1 MTGLCPKHNVLSI
14 YALCLFFLDIPTYPK
29 IRHLLWMLPEDRT
42 LLDMLLTL
50 IFKSRKLSKIRQA
63 VKLKLKSQGLL
74 PNFICTLTNNDQN
87 VIISVYILIIIVHIH
102 DKLV

>member
-1 MTGLCPKHNVLSI
+1 MFDFYAIFGDNWAGRRKGIPKGKDETHLCPI
-14 YALCLFFLDIPTYPK
+14 FLDIPTYLKIGHALWIVPK
-29 IRHLLWMLPEDRT
+29 ERT

-74 PNFICTLTNNDQN
+74 PNFMSKLTNNCQN
-87 VIISVYILIIIVHIH
+87 VIISV
-102 DKLV
+102 

>member
-1 MTGLCPKHNVLSI
+1 MICPI
-14 YALCLFFLDIPTYPK
+14 FFDMPTYLK
-29 IRHLLWMLPEDRT
+29 IGHSLWMLPKERT

-74 PNFICTLTNNDQN
+74 PNFMSKLTNNCQN
-87 VIISVYILIIIVHIH
+87 VIISV
-102 DKLV
+102 